1 MKAMKR
7 SGQRSR
13 SNGGENPR
21 GHYAVGLWPEPASP
35 VRGSSRRIMT
45 MKASSGS
52 ILEYQTDQPSSQLP
66 GPLTGPL
73 HPPSP
78 RNDGA
83 MLGAVKAL
91 RFAPTRYAGAFGGL
105 DRSCAWPQGRYAGE
119 GGRVLR
125 RGLRLRVVIDE
136 DRIPSRPT

>member
-1 MKAMKR
+1 MKR

-13 SNGGENPR
+13 SYGGENPR
-21 GHYAVGLWPEPASP
+21 GHYAVGPKPEPASL

-45 MKASSGS
+45 MKAGSGS

-73 HPPSP
+73 RPLSP
-78 RNDGA
+78 KHHGA
-83 MLGAVKAL
+83 MLGAVKAF
-91 RFAPTRYAGAFGGL
+91 RFAPTRSAGAFGGL
-105 DRSCAWPQGRYAGE
+105 DRSCAWPQDRFAGE
-119 GGRVLR
+119 GGRVVR